1 SEQVLPKV
9 DEEFFKS
16 FGIEEGGEEAFREE
30 ITNNMTREMK
40 TASRNNLKNKVMNAL
55 VSVVEITVPDALIAA
70 EVQRL
75 KQQAMQQMGGAQ
87 KVNPSMLPDDLFQ
100 EQAKRRVVLGLV
112 LGEVVQQQN
121 LQADPAKVRESIKE
135 LASTYESPDDVINW
149 YYGNKDE
156 LASIES
162 TVIEDQVFDY
172 IIEAAQLS
180 DKPVSYQELMKSESR
195 ADNEPDNVE
204 ED

>member
-1 SEQVLPKV
+1 
-9 DEEFFKS
+9 
-16 FGIEEGGEEAFREE
+16 
-30 ITNNMTREMK
+30 
-40 TASRNNLKNKVMNAL
+40 
-55 VSVVEITVPDALIAA
+55 
-70 EVQRL
+70 
-75 KQQAMQQMGGAQ
+75 
-87 KVNPSMLPDDLFQ
+87 MLPDELFQ

-121 LQADPAKVRESIKE
+121 LQADPAKVRESIEE

-149 YYGNKDE
+149 YYNNKDE

-172 IIEAAQLS
+172 IIEAAQVS
-180 DKPVSYQELMKSESR
+180 DKPVSYQEIIKPESR
-195 ADNEPDNVE
+195 ADNEPDDVE

>member
-1 SEQVLPKV
+1 M
-9 DEEFFKS
+9 D
-16 FGIEEGGEEAFREE
+16 
-30 ITNNMTREMK
+30 
-40 TASRNNLKNKVMNAL
+40 AL

-70 EVQRL
+70 ELQQL

-87 KVNPSMLPDDLFQ
+87 NVDPSMLPDELFQ

-121 LQADPAKVRESIKE
+121 LQADPAKVRESIEE

-149 YYGNKDE
+149 YYSNKDE

-162 TVIEDQVFDY
+162 TVIEDQIFDY
-172 IIEAAQLS
+172 IIEAAQVS
-180 DKPVSYQELMKSESR
+180 DKPVSYQEIIKPESR
-195 ADNEPDNVE
+195 ADNEPDDVE